1 MTDQLEKQDG
11 SSLYEQVA
19 ETIREKYNY
28 GEVVPTDYIMELLG
42 DPKPKDND
50 TAKAFEQWQL
60 RRMTHIGN
68 IGMILLEQY
77 KVCLSNVR
85 GVGYMLVEPQN
96 QADYALN
103 RTTSK
108 MSDALSDG
116 SKIVANININL
127 LSDIERNHKQAVENQ
142 LTILNSMVAK
152 HIEKAEKIA
161 KILSE

>member
-1 MTDQLEKQDG
+1 MTNQLEKEDG
-11 SSLYEQVA
+11 NIYAQA
-19 ETIREKYNY
+19 AGKIRENYNY
-28 GEVVPTDYIMELLG
+28 GDVVPTEYIMELLG

-127 LSDIERNHKQAVENQ
+127 LSDVERNHAQAVENQ
-142 LTILNSMVAK
+142 LTILNSMMAK

-161 KILSE
+161 RILSE